1 MASRTPPER
10 TSGRHHALSFASGA
24 TARAVATSAHPL
36 PSSSARARTTDT
48 LARARSPATS
58 SSHTTRR
65 SSGSTSVTE
74 TSSRAIASTNPGR
87 PAPDPTSTTLAAGGS
102 SGATAAQL
110 RTCRV
115 QSRGTSRGPRSPR
128 STAEVRRCSAK
139 ASARSLRGPNQA
151 SMAAGGG
158 GAPSAPGGPVPS
170 AADAVVTASVNRLDD
185 HTTSRLDAFGL
196 ASEPGLRDH
205 VVHDLP
211 LEGVHRLEPHGL
223 TGPLDLG
230 DGPGCDVLQRPS
242 AAGTIAGDVEHEAA
256 TLAGPRL
263 YGEAGQL
270 LQRLQDLSVGADQL
284 AQLTVRTPL
293 AEDRD
298 RGAAVLHVDVDVSVE
313 VSDVE
318 QLLEVVG
325 RHLALLLEA
334 LQRRPAPRP
343 LRLARSG
350 LLLGLVSRSRSR
362 DASTLLLVVPVG
374 RCIRLGHDAPLANGV
389 TPPPSVGVT
398 EGSTPTASTAVT
410 GARAALTRPLGG
422 RWSGGPAAST
432 LGLVLALRL
441 LALARARRLG
451 NARLRDGRR
460 LLGLG
465 RLAAPCGLLAP
476 TLEQRLLRD
485 RPRGGHPPDHVEL
498 LAHGPEVGR
507 QPVDQH
513 ADREVD
519 ARHREDQRK
528 EVHEHLLLTREGVVQ
543 RRGRHVLGH
552 QLPLRRERGQRHQD
566 DEDDGDDPGRDVG
579 GVHERRGQRRPEDRG
594 MIGRSHQLR
603 VERPDG
609 LALRDAVE
617 DAEQREED
625 RRLQQDRK
633 A

>member
-223 TGPLDLG
+223 TGPPDLG

-298 RGAAVLHVDVDVSVE
+298 RGAPVLHVDVDVSVE

-343 LRLARSG
+343 LGLAGDG
-350 LLLGLVSRSRSR
+350 LLLGLVSGSRRR
-362 DASTLLLVVPVG
+362 DPPTLLLVVPMG
-374 RCIRLGHDAPLANGV
+374 RCVRLGHDAPLANDA

-398 EGSTPTASTAVT
+398 GRVDADGVNDCYP
-410 GARAALTRPLGG
+410 GG
-422 RWSGGPAAST
+422 CCPRPAASRRQAQGPGCYHASPGSGASAAGAGRPAGPRGPPPPCRT
-432 LGLVLALRL
+432 PPPG
-441 LALARARRLG
+441 ARPASPAVRPSHADAPAAPSPRRTPGQASAGSRRTAGPWTRCWSSASRSARRSG
-451 NARLRDGRR
+451 
-460 LLGLG
+460 
-465 RLAAPCGLLAP
+465 
-476 TLEQRLLRD
+476 
-485 RPRGGHPPDHVEL
+485 
-498 LAHGPEVGR
+498 
-507 QPVDQH
+507 
-513 ADREVD
+513 
-519 ARHREDQRK
+519 
-528 EVHEHLLLTREGVVQ
+528 
-543 RRGRHVLGH
+543 
-552 QLPLRRERGQRHQD
+552 
-566 DEDDGDDPGRDVG
+566 
-579 GVHERRGQRRPEDRG
+579 
-594 MIGRSHQLR
+594 S
-603 VERPDG
+603 
-609 LALRDAVE
+609 
-617 DAEQREED
+617 
-625 RRLQQDRK
+625 
-633 A
+633 